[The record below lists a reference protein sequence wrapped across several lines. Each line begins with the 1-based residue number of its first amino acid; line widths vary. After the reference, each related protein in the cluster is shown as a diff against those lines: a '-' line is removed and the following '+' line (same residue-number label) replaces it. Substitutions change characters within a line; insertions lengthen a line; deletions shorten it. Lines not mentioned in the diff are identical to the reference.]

1 MTGEDM
7 TTMPQPEVLVTVGVD
22 THADTHVG
30 VALDQLGRDLGT
42 ITVETTPCGYR
53 RLLAWASSFG
63 IIDRFGIEGTGCWG
77 SGLARWLH
85 TQGLVVI
92 EVDRPN
98 RRARRRYGKS
108 DPADARA
115 AARAVQSGE
124 ATGTPKAGDGVV
136 EAIRT
141 LQVPYR
147 TAIKARSQAANQ
159 LHALVVTAPEPL
171 RGRLHDLRLRELVE
185 TAARLRPGPELDSPA
200 EATKQALRLLARRYR
215 QLDAEAVELTRQLH
229 TLVVAAAPQ
238 LLAEQGVGTH
248 VAATLLVTAG
258 DNPERLHSESSFAH
272 LCGVAPL
279 DASSGKQLRHRLNP
293 GGDRQANSALHT
305 VAIVR
310 MSHDPTTRA
319 YVARRLAEGKTKR
332 EAIRCLKR
340 YLARR
345 MYHHLTDITHQPAL
359 DKT

>member
-1 MTGEDM
+1 M

-63 IIDRFGIEGTGCWG
+63 VIDRFGIEGG
-77 SGLARWLH
+77 S
-85 TQGLVVI
+85 
-92 EVDRPN
+92 
-98 RRARRRYGKS
+98 
-108 DPADARA
+108 
-115 AARAVQSGE
+115 
-124 ATGTPKAGDGVV
+124 
-136 EAIRT
+136 
-141 LQVPYR
+141 
-147 TAIKARSQAANQ
+147 
-159 LHALVVTAPEPL
+159 
-171 RGRLHDLRLRELVE
+171 
-185 TAARLRPGPELDSPA
+185 
-200 EATKQALRLLARRYR
+200 
-215 QLDAEAVELTRQLH
+215 
-229 TLVVAAAPQ
+229 
-238 LLAEQGVGTH
+238 
-248 VAATLLVTAG
+248 
-258 DNPERLHSESSFAH
+258 H

-310 MSHDPTTRA
+310 LSHDPTTRA

-345 MYHHLTDITHQPAL
+345 MYHHLTDPTYQPAL